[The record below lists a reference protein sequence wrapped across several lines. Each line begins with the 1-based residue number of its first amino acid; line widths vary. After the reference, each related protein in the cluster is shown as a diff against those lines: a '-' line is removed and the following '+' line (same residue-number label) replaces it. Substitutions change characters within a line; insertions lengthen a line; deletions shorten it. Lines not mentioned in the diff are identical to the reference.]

1 MEVQTFHFRLRNLS
15 EILIVSQQLS
25 EYFTEPD
32 EVAIGIYEL
41 LINAVEHGNLG
52 IGYDQKSEL
61 IRQGIW
67 ESEIN
72 RRMNL
77 AENADKEVDVSLVR
91 GRQECALTICDQ
103 GKGFNWQHYLNMA
116 PQLDRLHGRGLL
128 IASHCKFDSL
138 VFNAAGNVVTCMARS
153 AA

>member
-1 MEVQTFHFRLRNLS
+1 MDVQTFHFRLRNLS
-15 EILIVSQQLS
+15 EVLIVSQQLS
-25 EYFTEPD
+25 EYFTDPD

-52 IGYDQKSEL
+52 IGYDYKTEL
-61 IRQGIW
+61 VRQGTW

-77 AENADKEVDVSLVR
+77 TENAHKEVDVSLVKNKH
-91 GRQECALTICDQ
+91 ECALTICDQ
-103 GKGFNWQHYLNMA
+103 GKGFNWQHYLTM
-116 PQLDRLHGRGLL
+116 PLQQVRLHGRGLL
-128 IASHCKFDSL
+128 IASHCNFDSL
-138 VFNAAGNVVTCMARS
+138 IFNAAGNAVTCMAK